1 MHGLVDADDAVGN
14 LTQIEKDL
22 SEAVTLRQAVE
33 KPDVTTAPA
42 PAATTAAPTVPEKY
56 RGKSVEEIIQMHQN
70 AESALGRMANDLGT
84 QRKLTDRLLDVKR
97 NDDLQRNGGHKLPQV
112 TSAELL
118 EKPTETLERFTSA
131 QGEQLV
137 SGLKQDIDSLRGEI
151 HKQNFVAKHP
161 DYQDLANDQE
171 FVRWVQLSPYRSR
184 AAVEAYK
191 GDWVAADELM
201 SEFKAARPKTAP
213 VNEPAR
219 KPATNNMD
227 AARAAALESSN
238 TSGDAGGKK
247 AGKILRRADLI
258 RLRVEKPDVY
268 YSDDMQREIMLAYA
282 EDRVK

>member
-171 FVRWVQLSPYRSR
+171 FVRWVQLSPYRAR

-201 SEFKAARPKTAP
+201 SEFKAARPKTATTNTPPTKP
-213 VNEPAR
+213 V
-219 KPATNNMD
+219 TNMD
-227 AARAAALESSN
+227 AARAAALESST
-238 TSGDAGGKK
+238 TSGDTGGKK